1 MKEVNKKGMS
11 PLIVTIILV
20 GFTLV
25 LSTGIFMW
33 TQDSVVGN
41 QIDSIPENWRGAEY
55 LQFSASFSSACD
67 NVTVYDH
74 NCTGRGSTCYVLLVE
89 NEEDNPVNYV
99 IETSGNLGID
109 SCGPFEIN
117 NYESKLVKV
126 QFDNDSVGMPFDEL
140 SCPDCWLEAEV
151 SAVLL

>member
-67 NVTVYDH
+67 NVNATANTYFH
-74 NCTGRGSTCYVLLVE
+74 IYPP
-89 NEEDNPVNYV
+89 DN
-99 IETSGNLGID
+99 
-109 SCGPFEIN
+109 
-117 NYESKLVKV
+117 
-126 QFDNDSVGMPFDEL
+126 L
-140 SCPDCWLEAEV
+140 SAGTYNTTMTITL
-151 SAVLL
+151 S